1 MQNPALLPAAC
12 QEAGALL
19 PIGVTKSQMP
29 SGLPASHS
37 TDNPCLVAAGR
48 CVILTHQKQRTM
60 RTCLSNAVRLAAE
73 DLSPDDFRG
82 SRWWAGLQA
91 GTTAHESLA
100 PPLYVACVYVAYPSF
115 NCIIRLNAPCS
126 GFSWGHRTTA

>member
-1 MQNPALLPAAC
+1 MLHTKQGGQPPALLPAAW

-19 PIGVTKSQMP
+19 PTGVTKSQWP
-29 SGLPASHS
+29 PGQPASHS
-37 TDNPCLVAAGR
+37 ADSSCLVAAGR

-82 SRWWAGLQA
+82 SRWWAGVQA
-91 GTTAHESLA
+91 NTTAHD
-100 PPLYVACVYVAYPSF
+100 F
-115 NCIIRLNAPCS
+115 
-126 GFSWGHRTTA
+126 